1 MTSCVPLTHEAALL
15 TRLILTELTG
25 PEHLDLAGNCLMHH
39 DALALVSGLARLLTT
54 DLRHNPLSTHPR
66 HRKIASSWLHPALA
80 SLGPSLDTVPLSRS
94 ELLHVGSS
102 RLIVSP
108 SVSPAR
114 PVSGD
119 QDQETATLDSLEADF
134 PESVSAVGSRE
145 GSTVQL
151 HNVHSQ
157 QPHPGRKKTR
167 EDVITDIEA
176 THSETDAVAAGDKEA
191 DAFGVN

>member
-1 MTSCVPLTHEAALL
+1 MIKLL
-15 TRLILTELTG
+15 S
-25 PEHLDLAGNCLMHH
+25 P
-39 DALALVSGLARLLTT
+39 
-54 DLRHNPLSTHPR
+54 
-66 HRKIASSWLHPALA
+66 
-80 SLGPSLDTVPLSRS
+80 
-94 ELLHVGSS
+94 
-102 RLIVSP
+102 P

-119 QDQETATLDSLEADF
+119 QDQEAALATLDSLETDF
-134 PESVSAVGSRE
+134 HESVSAVGSRE

-151 HNVHSQ
+151 HRVHSQ